1 MFLCI
6 HHKRMKPVPVPVLF
20 EGMSILLGY
29 SRLLW
34 VDDSGSSHDDGS
46 TFTRCRLGKNKKKG
60 SYKVNDYR
68 KSTLERSGVM
78 QNSQLNPDKL
88 ERLK

>member
-46 TFTRCRLGKNKKKG
+46 TFTRCRLGEKKKG
-60 SYKVNDYR
+60 HIKL
-68 KSTLERSGVM
+68 KTTG
-78 QNSQLNPDKL
+78 NSPWKGQGSC
-88 ERLK
+88 RTVS

>member
-1 MFLCI
+1 M
-6 HHKRMKPVPVPVLF
+6 M
-20 EGMSILLGY
+20 MA
-29 SRLLW
+29 RLSPG
-34 VDDSGSSHDDGS
+34 VDW
-46 TFTRCRLGKNKKKG
+46 GKIKKKG